1 MGFLPVLLALKDRQ
15 PRGGD
20 GDEDVRRLSHLLEDF
35 RPRLRWMAGGE
46 LADEDAIF
54 NLACF
59 SISNGAWRFN
69 GGSEGEA
76 RRYCWQTVNRGA
88 VDAYRRAGG
97 RWMYKVSARND
108 AVEEDDL
115 FGAEPCGITSGGEAE
130 AQPEADNQRQEER
143 ERVREAVRRLNAA
156 DRELVE
162 SIGIR
167 GERIR
172 DLADRLGVREN
183 TLTQRWRRACARLR
197 KLLTA
202 EEGTGA
208 ALLSS

>member
-1 MGFLPVLLALKDRQ
+1 MGFLPVLLVLKDQQ

-20 GDEDVRRLSHLLEDF
+20 GEEAVRRLGRLLEDF

-54 NLACF
+54 NAACF
-59 SISNGAWRFN
+59 SISNGARRFN
-69 GGSEGEA
+69 GSSEGEA

-97 RWMYKVSARND
+97 RWMYKVSARGCL
-108 AVEEDDL
+108 AESEDR
-115 FGAEPCGITSGGEAE
+115 FEAEPGGAPPSTEAE
-130 AQPEADNQRQEER
+130 SPPEADSQRQEER
-143 ERVREAVRRLNAA
+143 ERVREAIQRLDAA

-162 SIGIR
+162 RIGIR

-172 DLADRLGVREN
+172 DLAIRLGVKEN

-197 KLLTA
+197 KILTS
-202 EEGTGA
+202 EDEA
-208 ALLSS
+208 A